1 MKFDKI
7 NNKGQAQL
15 FENPY
20 LEMLTKGHPAII
32 WGMYVPILSYILY
45 YGYSYYQLEVAQL
58 VALFFGA
65 MLFWTLFEYF
75 AHRYLFHWVTE
86 NSKLKRVV
94 YIFHGNHHHYPRDK
108 QRLFMP
114 PVPSLLLASIIFG
127 LQYLILGKYVFGFFP
142 GFMIGYLLYAVWQC
156 C

>member
-75 AHRYLFHWVTE
+75 AHRYL
-86 NSKLKRVV
+86 
-94 YIFHGNHHHYPRDK
+94 
-108 QRLFMP
+108 Q
-114 PVPSLLLASIIFG
+114 A
-127 LQYLILGKYVFGFFP
+127 LILS
-142 GFMIGYLLYAVWQC
+142 
-156 C
+156 